1 MKYVLGLDQ
10 GRTKTAAAIADL
22 EGNILAIGCAGG
34 GHHYLTGMEHAV
46 GQMKSAAGDAL
57 RQADG
62 KPEDIAAVGGGLA
75 GADLPHDCLALK
87 RGVEAA
93 FACPVTVVNDCIIAL
108 RAETSERPSLI
119 ICAGTGLNI
128 GVWAPDGSQSVLGYY
143 IDELWHGG
151 EAIGRRTL
159 FVVMESVLGVREET
173 MLTPKLL
180 DFYGMPDVLT
190 LREKWVKEE
199 IDRGR
204 IKDFAVEVGRCAAAG
219 DQVCI
224 GLLEEFA
231 SAWARYAVA
240 GMKNHGMLDKPV
252 AAYTSGS
259 IFKSATDVML
269 EALKKSLQ
277 AANPQIHVADSLYE
291 PIVGGVILALE
302 RALGKAV
309 SGSILQNV
317 YASART
323 AGLLRNENQ

>member
-22 EGNILAIGCAGG
+22 EGNILATGVAGG

-46 GQMKSAAGDAL
+46 GQMKAAAKTAL
-57 RQADG
+57 AQAG
-62 KPEDIAAVGGGLA
+62 GSLEDIAAVGGGLA

-87 RGVEAA
+87 KGVEDA
-93 FACPVTVVNDCIIAL
+93 FSCPVTVVNDCIIAL
-108 RAETSERPSLI
+108 RAETSERSSLI
-119 ICAGTGLNI
+119 ICAGTGLNV

-159 FVVMESVLGVREET
+159 FVVMESALGVRKET
-173 MLTPKLL
+173 MLTRKLL

-199 IDRGR
+199 IDREK
-204 IKDFAVEVGRCAAAG
+204 IKDFAIEACKCAAAG
-219 DQVCI
+219 DQVSI

-240 GMKNHGMLDKPV
+240 GMKQKGMLECP
-252 AAYTSGS
+252 AAVYTSGS

-269 EALKKSLQ
+269 NVLTERLQ
-277 AANPQIHVADSLYE
+277 EANPQVHVTDSRYE
-291 PIVGGVILALE
+291 PIVGGVVLALE
-302 RALGKAV
+302 KALKEPLQDQV
-309 SGSILQNV
+309 LQNV
-317 YASART
+317 HASAQRL
-323 AGLLRNENQ
+323 GLLRNQD